1 MRLVMLGPPGAGKG
15 TQAKRLA
22 QDLDIPHLSTGD
34 MLRDAV
40 KRDTPLGRKAKS
52 IMESGELLP
61 DDLVVSIMADALGQG
76 PCQSGF
82 LLDGFPRTEG
92 QAVALDRLLTQAAL
106 DLDRVAL
113 LEVAEDELIARLSSR
128 AAKEGRADDT
138 KEVILRRLKV
148 YEAVTKPVAAYYRKR
163 GVLAEVDGVGTPDE
177 VYRRLKQATTAGV
190 A

>member
-22 QDLDIPHLSTGD
+22 DELRLPHLSTGD

-40 KRDTPLGRKAKS
+40 KRGTELGRKAKS

-61 DDLVVSIMADALGQG
+61 DDLVVGIMGDALKQEA
-76 PCQSGF
+76 CESGF

-92 QAVALDRLLTQAAL
+92 QAVALDRLLAEGAL

-113 LEVAEDELIARLSSR
+113 LEVAEADLMARLLSR

-138 KEVILRRLKV
+138 EEVILRRLKV
-148 YEAVTKPVAAYYRKR
+148 YAAQTKPVVAYYRKR
-163 GVLAEVDGVGTPDE
+163 GVLAEVNGAGTPDE
-177 VYRRLKQATTAGV
+177 VYHRLKAATRAGV

>member
-22 QDLDIPHLSTGD
+22 RDLGLPHLSTGD
-34 MLRDAV
+34 MLREAV
-40 KRDTPLGRKAKS
+40 KRGTDLGRKAKAK
-52 IMESGELLP
+52 MESGELLP
-61 DDLVVSIMADALGQG
+61 DDLIVNIMGDALQQEA
-76 PCQSGF
+76 CENGF

-92 QAVALDRLLTQAAL
+92 QATALDRLLSQSGM

-113 LEVAEDELIARLSSR
+113 LEVPDQELIARLLSR

-138 KEVILRRLKV
+138 EEVILRRLKV
-148 YEAVTKPVAAYYRKR
+148 YEAQTKPVVAYYRKR
-163 GVLAEVDGVGTPDE
+163 GVLAEVDGLGTPEE

-190 A
+190 T